1 MTPLLGSRMPV
12 LATAL
17 WLAFLPAARAAE
29 PAAAIVAAISGPAS
43 VRVGVEAPRALR
55 AYEWLSPGAQ
65 LEVPAGSRVTLAF
78 ADGSRSELTG
88 PASARLG
95 ASGLAS
101 SSGSVRAL
109 GRVPPLPR
117 VNPIAGDTRPSR
129 AGAVRIRGTRI
140 AGLYPR
146 GGWAS
151 LAEETTLRFTPVSGA
166 SQYRVEVEDESGKSV
181 FAAETGADVVAV
193 SRGVLK
199 PGERY
204 YWRVKTL
211 DRAGA
216 AARGEAEFTTL
227 SAENAALRLGLRKSA
242 ALGDDA
248 ASLALLA
255 GIDRGLGLLL
265 EARDG
270 FRRALAAAPDDAAL
284 RQALQDLEQSLAASD
299 EPARP

>member
-1 MTPLLGSRMPV
+1 MSA
-12 LATAL
+12 LATVL
-17 WLAFLPAARAAE
+17 WLAVVPAAKAAE
-29 PAAAIVAAISGPAS
+29 PATAIVAGISGPAS
-43 VRVGVEAPRALR
+43 VRVGTEPPRALR
-55 AYEWLSPGAQ
+55 PYEWLPPGAQ
-65 LEVPAGSRVTLAF
+65 LEVPAGSHVTLAF

-88 PASARLG
+88 AASGRLG
-95 ASGLAS
+95 ASGLAA

-117 VNPIAGDTRPSR
+117 VSPIAGETRASR

-140 AGLYPR
+140 DGLYPR

-151 LAEETTLRFTPVSGA
+151 LAEETRLRFAPVNGA
-166 SQYRVEVEDESGKSV
+166 SRYRVEVEDESGKSV
-181 FAAETGADVVAV
+181 FAAETGAEAVAV
-193 SRGVLK
+193 SSGVLK

-216 AARGEAEFTTL
+216 VARGEAEFVTL
-227 SAENAALRLGLRKSA
+227 SAENSALRLGLRKSA

-248 ASLALLA
+248 AGLALLA
-255 GIDRGLGLLL
+255 GIDRGLGLLF

-270 FRRALAAAPDDAAL
+270 FRRALAAAPDDAGLRHAL
-284 RQALQDLEQSLAASD
+284 EELEQSLAAND